1 MKNIPD
7 MPTSSSSNVDENPVN
22 INNDVVIIKIEANKS
37 DDDNLSGFPLLSP
50 LFFIIF
56 EIKSKLMK
64 EKTIDYILR
73 ATWQAVSRMYNE
85 EAQNFGAS
93 MATGFALLSMD
104 KDNGTPSTSLG
115 PKMGMEATSL
125 TRTLKSMEDKGLIIR
140 KKNPEDGRGVLIYLT
155 DFGREKRELSR
166 NTVLRFNETVKKH
179 VSEEKLKHFTEVTD
193 IINELIIEKKI
204 FSTKENTTDQKINR

>member
-1 MKNIPD
+1 
-7 MPTSSSSNVDENPVN
+7 
-22 INNDVVIIKIEANKS
+22 
-37 DDDNLSGFPLLSP
+37 
-50 LFFIIF
+50 
-56 EIKSKLMK
+56 MK

-125 TRTLKSMEDKGLIIR
+125 TRTLKSMEEKGLIIR

-193 IINELIIEKKI
+193 IINELILEKTI
-204 FSTKENTTDQKINR
+204 FSTKENTTDQKNK

>member
-1 MKNIPD
+1 
-7 MPTSSSSNVDENPVN
+7 
-22 INNDVVIIKIEANKS
+22 
-37 DDDNLSGFPLLSP
+37 
-50 LFFIIF
+50 
-56 EIKSKLMK
+56 MK

-73 ATWQAVSRMYNE
+73 ATWQAVSRMYND

-104 KDNGTPSTSLG
+104 KDKGTPSTSLG

-140 KKNPEDGRGVLIYLT
+140 KKNPDDGRGVLIYLT

-166 NTVLRFNETVKKH
+166 NTVLKFNDTVKKH
-179 VSEEKLKHFTEVTD
+179 ISEEKLKHFTEVTD
-193 IINELIIEKKI
+193 IINDLILEKKI
-204 FSTKENTTDQKINR
+204 FSNRENTSDQKNK